1 MSLLLIL
8 LEITAYAAALFAAI
22 LLFRALLKKHA
33 SPVLIYAI
41 WFLLIARLLV
51 PVTIDAGF
59 HLITR
64 PAGTPVTDVSAL
76 LDGLDNKVTL
86 NQNTSPV
93 LTQSDPS
100 NPSSNEH
107 AETQN
112 ADSATASAAAN
123 QPASAARMPLSWHAV
138 LIAVWLAGTGGL
150 LFLAAVSSI
159 RLKRRIQNG
168 GASVPEKWRQMALE
182 IADEL
187 HIRRRLRLSVVSG
200 FPTPALSAGLR
211 PVVVLPKELEDEEAV
226 RFALRHELTHLRRGD
241 HIICLVWLVLRAVYW
256 FNPVVWASFKL
267 MRLDMETACDS
278 MVTKTMSPGGKTR
291 YAQAVL
297 AMHAKPQV
305 RLALGMALGSTGKT
319 VERRIRG
326 IFMPSRTGHAARLTA
341 LLLAVVMAAA
351 CFTTACQPTPE
362 VPVVVGKDQNAMLE
376 KAVET
381 PDETPTETEVILP
394 IKEQVNA
401 PQTYSADVT
410 AADGKLKIVATE
422 ASIALPDTDSIPIY
436 RVKAADFTQEQ
447 VTKLLDVLFEGQT
460 VYEVEYGPQTKD
472 ELLERLINV
481 KHMSKKTIKEM
492 GWDDDDYKEAI
503 AKVEKEY
510 EAAPEEN
517 QDIVTVSDGLLK
529 QEELFNREGG
539 HLAYYDGLSVTT
551 DYKDFEKAAT
561 FGVQNN
567 NDMTEPDMKIETDEE
582 GNIVSMGGWGV
593 NRRATMMYA
602 NPGDTYDSNFGQ
614 SPEILVDENTV
625 LEDTEITE
633 KLKTSPAE
641 AKKLAEEFLKKAGL
655 DMSVCA
661 MYLLDD
667 ENLGGYDGL
676 ISPAAHYAYKLY
688 LCRNVNGLPV
698 AYLSGA
704 SSLRDPKGASDTQNG
719 QLKGIS
725 ADLSFFGSWQY
736 ETIDMMINDDGIIS
750 FQWNSPLDITETLAD
765 HTNLL
770 PFKDIAD
777 KFEQQMRIE
786 YEAEAKDAYMK
797 EMTWTVEYVKLE
809 LQRIAQQ
816 DSLDEGLLVPVWNF
830 YGKCAAI
837 MDSGEDYGSGMLSGD
852 GIYSAPMMTINA
864 IDGSVI
870 DTQKGY

>member
-1 MSLLLIL
+1 MSLLSIL
-8 LEITAYAAALFAAI
+8 LEITVYAAALFAAI
-22 LLFRALLKKHA
+22 LLFRALLKRHA
-33 SPVLIYAI
+33 SPVLMYAI

-64 PAGTPVTDVSAL
+64 PAGTPATDVSAL
-76 LDGLDNKVTL
+76 LDGLNNEVTL
-86 NQNTSPV
+86 NQSKNPALSQPDPNEFI
-93 LTQSDPS
+93 SD
-100 NPSSNEH
+100 NHTE
-107 AETQN
+107 AQN
-112 ADSATASAAAN
+112 ADNATASSATDQTASAART
-123 QPASAARMPLSWHAV
+123 SMSWETV

-150 LFLAAVSSI
+150 LILTAVSSI
-159 RLKRRIQNG
+159 RLKRRIRFG
-168 GASVPEKWRQMALE
+168 GESVPENWRQMAQE

-187 HIRRRLRLSVVSG
+187 HIRGQLRLAVVSG

-211 PVVVLPKELEDEEAV
+211 PVVVLPRELEDEDAV

-278 MVTKTMSPGGKTR
+278 MVTKAMSPGGKTR

-297 AMHAKPQV
+297 AMHTKPQV

-326 IFMPSRTGHAARLTA
+326 IFMPCRTGYAARLTA
-341 LLLAVVMAAA
+341 LLMALIMAAA

-381 PDETPTETEVILP
+381 PNETPDETEVIVP
-394 IKEQVNA
+394 FKEQVNA
-401 PQTYSADVT
+401 PATYSVDVT
-410 AADGKLKIVATE
+410 AADGKLKIVA
-422 ASIALPDTDSIPIY
+422 ADAPIALPDTDSMPIF

-447 VTKLLDVLFEGQT
+447 VTKLLDTLFEGQT
-460 VYEVEYGPQTKD
+460 IYEVEYGPQTKD
-472 ELLERLINV
+472 ELMERLINV

-517 QDIVTVSDGLLK
+517 QDIVTESDGLLK
-529 QEELFNREGG
+529 QEELLNREGG
-539 HLAYYDGLSVTT
+539 HLAYYDGLNVTT
-551 DYKDFEKAAT
+551 NPEDYEKAAT

-593 NRRATMMYA
+593 NRRASMTYSK
-602 NPGDTYDSNFGQ
+602 PGDTYDSNFGQ
-614 SPEILVDENTV
+614 TPEILVDENTV

-641 AKKLAEEFLKKAGL
+641 AKALAEEFLNKAGL

-725 ADLSFFGSWQY
+725 SDLSFFGSWQY

-750 FQWNSPLDITETLAD
+750 FEWNSPLDITETVAD
-765 HTNLL
+765 RTNLL
-770 PFKDIAD
+770 PFENIAD

-786 YEAEAKDAYMK
+786 YEAEAKDSYLK
-797 EMTWTVEYVKLE
+797 EMTWTVAHVKLE

-816 DSLDEGLLVPVWNF
+816 DSFDEGLLVPVWNF
-830 YGKCAAI
+830 YGKCTAI
-837 MDSGEDYGSGMLSGD
+837 MESGEDVGSGMLSGD
-852 GIYSAPMMTINA
+852 GIFNAPMMTINA